1 MRHVRIFFSVIAIVV
16 MILCLVRAFHGE
28 PLFPIPI
35 QPSSQ
40 APAASSDGQGV
51 QIGQIQQRLEDLSK
65 SQDDLQRESLALK
78 IPERMATGAVFRLE
92 EPDDIF
98 WRYQGREA
106 TAEEIVAS
114 IDKVIPELRKSVQ
127 GRIVGEKAV
136 DELHA
141 ALLELVWP
149 SLNPR
154 QIKVE
159 ESNP

>member
-1 MRHVRIFFSVIAIVV
+1 MQVEQTVPSSPEPEPGMGAGHVAKDRAGMRHVRIFFSVIAIVV

-78 IPERMATGAVFRLE
+78 IPERMATVEAAVISINSRL
-92 EPDDIF
+92 DQIWYIGIGLIGGFLSLLFHKLMDS
-98 WRYQGREA
+98 WRPNFARA
-106 TAEEIVAS
+106 
-114 IDKVIPELRKSVQ
+114 K
-127 GRIVGEKAV
+127 
-136 DELHA
+136 
-141 ALLELVWP
+141 
-149 SLNPR
+149 
-154 QIKVE
+154 
-159 ESNP
+159 ESA